1 MSTRYNCPE
10 TVTGV
15 RLSVVAGAATNL
27 TARLFELNELRERS
41 EKRSYRFEDSGAKV
55 IEKEHAEAAKIKSR
69 S

>member
-1 MSTRYNCPE
+1 MS
-10 TVTGV
+10 
-15 RLSVVAGAATNL
+15 AATNL